1 MFHNIWEGVLE
12 YSRGNLNG
20 KLRMQSLDR
29 GLAVIQCVIENGPCG
44 LHQIHAATHLP
55 KPTLLRI
62 LAALE
67 SRGIIFRA
75 IDDKRYRISGNSF
88 LFGQQRDI
96 KLVLQE
102 VSVPILSKLC
112 KDIAWPTD
120 LVVRDGH
127 SMVVVASNRMLS
139 PFAIKPTPHGHQPD
153 MLLTAVGR
161 AYLAFCGEGERDGII
176 ASIREADPI
185 HPELRSPRSLLDLLL
200 QTRQQGFGVRS
211 KFKDDG
217 YSAIAVPIM
226 VKDSPVACIN
236 LFFYRT
242 AISQE
247 NVVSD
252 HLARLT
258 AAAQEIAATIT
269 KSGT

>member
-1 MFHNIWEGVLE
+1 M
-12 YSRGNLNG
+12 
-20 KLRMQSLDR
+20 
-29 GLAVIQCVIENGPCG
+29 IENGPCG
-44 LHQIHAATHLP
+44 LHQIYEATGLP

-88 LFGQQRDI
+88 LFSQQRDLQ
-96 KLVLQE
+96 LVLQE

-112 KDIAWPTD
+112 SDIAWPTD

-139 PFAIKPTPHGHQPD
+139 PFSIKPTPHGHHPD

-161 AYLAFCGEGERDGII
+161 AYLAFCGEDERVEII
-176 ASIREADPI
+176 ASIREANPA
-185 HPELRSPRSLLDLLL
+185 HPELRDPKALPELLR

-211 KFKDDG
+211 KIKHDG
-217 YSAIAVPIM
+217 FGAIAVPVM
-226 VKDSPVACIN
+226 LGGSPTACIN
-236 LFFYRT
+236 LFFYRS
-242 AISQE
+242 AVSQE
-247 NVVSD
+247 NIVSD

-258 AAAQEIAATIT
+258 AAAQEIAAAIERSTT
-269 KSGT
+269 G